1 MAYKQNTPEQNKKF
15 FDGMDYAV
23 WIKLAYDKQLSDEEL
38 IYLKNLDGGATAALP
53 ELEISGEGALD
64 TMRHKF

>member
-38 IYLKNLDGGATAALP
+38 IYLKNLDGGQQPLCPNWKCP
-53 ELEISGEGALD
+53 EKV
-64 TMRHKF
+64 R